1 MGASKQILAG
11 VSAVCSAFISMGV
24 EGGSKSS
31 GQVVGPGDQSHPAI
45 IQ

>member
-31 GQVVGPGDQSHPAI
+31 GQVVGPAGLLW
-45 IQ
+45 